1 MKNPFRKKTLTPR
14 EVFIRTFLDCIAPG
28 VVKFEVDH
36 YIFGNTYRC
45 VWALRE
51 YPASTESQAILRHL
65 GEKSGVT
72 LRIYCRQVSPGEEDR
87 IIDNANKKNK
97 LDGSDPNKLRQAVE
111 AESNLRDVAEL
122 VHKMHREHEP
132 LLHCAVYL
140 EMTADSM
147 EHLRQLQ
154 TDVLTEL
161 VRCKLNVDKLLL
173 RQKQGFYC
181 ASPVGYNALGREFE
195 RVLPAGSV
203 ANLYPF
209 NYSGKTDPNGFYIG
223 KDKYGSNIVVDFD
236 RRDSDKTSANILIL
250 GNSGQG
256 KSYLMK
262 LLICNLLEAGKSVVS
277 LDAEHELEELCDK
290 LGGCFIDLMAGE
302 KRINVLEVRCWNED
316 TEADESAPG
325 AFRKSTLLARHISFL
340 KDFFRAYKEFSDP
353 QLDTIEIM
361 LSKLYQKWGISE
373 ETDFRQLKP
382 EDYPIL
388 SDLYALIN
396 DELVN
401 YRKGSLYTRE
411 LLQEVLLGLHSL
423 CVGADAPFFNGHTNI
438 SDDRFLVF
446 GVGGV
451 LTAARSL
458 RNALLFNVLAYMS
471 DRLLTAGNTVAA
483 LDELYLW
490 LSNPVAIEYIRNCLK
505 RVRKRDS
512 ALMMASQNLEDFDQ
526 EGVREMTKPLFAIP
540 PHQFLFNPGSIDR
553 RFYMDMLQLDEA
565 EFELIRRAR
574 RGECLFKCGAER
586 YHLKVIAPDHI
597 PQDWFERV
605 QRLFKS
611 REKTVSVEKTPFHGR
626 IQCSCGAACRSK
638 RSTSARYWLCMRHDG
653 DEAACPITQIPET
666 QIQQAFLRLYYN
678 LKHQGSCILPDLI
691 ANLRSIRE
699 RKFLWSV
706 DVIELNRQIAEL
718 TSQNQL
724 LTTLRESGCVD
735 PDIFISKSNK
745 LTEQLRAVKQAK
757 SRILNQDGDDTIP
770 CTQELITILKRG
782 PETLHDFDGE
792 LFGQLIDKVIIESN
806 TSLRFRLKNGLELR
820 ESIERTVR

>member
-1 MKNPFRKKTLTPR
+1 M
-14 EVFIRTFLDCIAPG
+14 
-28 VVKFEVDH
+28 
-36 YIFGNTYRC
+36 
-45 VWALRE
+45 
-51 YPASTESQAILRHL
+51 
-65 GEKSGVT
+65 T

-97 LDGSDPNKLRQAVE
+97 LDGSDPNKLRQTVE

-147 EHLRQLQ
+147 EGLKRLQ

-173 RQKQGFYC
+173 RQKQGFC
-181 ASPVGYNALGREFE
+181 CVSPVGHNALGREFE

-209 NYSGKTDPNGFYIG
+209 NYSGKTDPKGIYIG

-236 RRDSDKTSANILIL
+236 RRESDKTSANILIL

-262 LLICNLLEAGKSVVS
+262 LLICNLLEAGKSVIS
-277 LDAEHELEELCDK
+277 LDAEHELEELCGN

-302 KRINVLEVRCWNED
+302 KRINVLEVRCWDEGD
-316 TEADESAPG
+316 TSETDESVPE

-361 LSKLYQKWGISE
+361 LSKLYQKWSITE
-373 ETDFRQLKP
+373 ETDFRQLAP

-388 SDLYALIN
+388 SDLYALMEE
-396 DELVN
+396 ELRH
-401 YRKGSLYTRE
+401 YQAGSLYTRE

-423 CVGADAPFFNGHTNI
+423 CMGADAPFFNGHTNI
-438 SDDRFLVF
+438 TGDRFLVF
-446 GVGGV
+446 GVGGM
-451 LTAARSL
+451 LTAAKSL

-512 ALMMASQNLEDFDQ
+512 ALLMASQNLEDFDQ

-540 PHQFLFNPGSIDR
+540 PHQFLFNPGSIGR

-565 EFELIRRAR
+565 EFELIRHAR

-586 YHLKVIAPDHI
+586 YLLEVKAPPH
-597 PQDWFERV
+597 
-605 QRLFKS
+605 K
-611 REKTVSVEKTPFHGR
+611 
-626 IQCSCGAACRSK
+626 AA
-638 RSTSARYWLCMRHDG
+638 
-653 DEAACPITQIPET
+653 
-666 QIQQAFLRLYYN
+666 
-678 LKHQGSCILPDLI
+678 
-691 ANLRSIRE
+691 
-699 RKFLWSV
+699 
-706 DVIELNRQIAEL
+706 
-718 TSQNQL
+718 
-724 LTTLRESGCVD
+724 
-735 PDIFISKSNK
+735 
-745 LTEQLRAVKQAK
+745 
-757 SRILNQDGDDTIP
+757 
-770 CTQELITILKRG
+770 
-782 PETLHDFDGE
+782 
-792 LFGQLIDKVIIESN
+792 LFG
-806 TSLRFRLKNGLELR
+806 TAGGR
-820 ESIERTVR
+820 

>member
-1 MKNPFRKKTLTPR
+1 MKNPFSKKAPSQQEAFL
-14 EVFIRTFLDCIAPG
+14 RTYLDRIAPG
-28 VVKFEVDH
+28 IVKFEVDH
-36 YIFGNTYRC
+36 YIFGSTYRC

-51 YPASTESQAILRHL
+51 YPASTEAQALLREL

-147 EHLRQLQ
+147 GHLRQLQ

-223 KDKYGSNIVVDFD
+223 KDKYGSNIAVDFD

-277 LDAEHELEELCDK
+277 LDAEHELEELCGK

-316 TEADESAPG
+316 TDMETDESAPG

-340 KDFFRAYKEFSDP
+340 KDFFRAYKDFSDP

-361 LSKLYQKWGISE
+361 LSKMYRKWGISE

-382 EDYPIL
+382 GDYPIL

-396 DELVN
+396 NELVN
-401 YRKGSLYTRE
+401 YRNGSLYTRE

-451 LTAARSL
+451 LTAAKSL

-471 DRLLTAGNTVAA
+471 DRLLTVGNTVAA

-490 LSNPVAIEYIRNCLK
+490 LSNPIAIEYIRNCLK

-540 PHQFLFNPGSIDR
+540 PHQFLFNPGSIGK

-565 EFELIRRAR
+565 EFELIRRTR

-586 YHLKVIAPDHI
+586 YHLKVIAPDH
-597 PQDWFERV
+597 
-605 QRLFKS
+605 K
-611 REKTVSVEKTPFHGR
+611 
-626 IQCSCGAACRSK
+626 
-638 RSTSARYWLCMRHDG
+638 
-653 DEAACPITQIPET
+653 
-666 QIQQAFLRLYYN
+666 
-678 LKHQGSCILPDLI
+678 
-691 ANLRSIRE
+691 
-699 RKFLWSV
+699 
-706 DVIELNRQIAEL
+706 
-718 TSQNQL
+718 
-724 LTTLRESGCVD
+724 
-735 PDIFISKSNK
+735 
-745 LTEQLRAVKQAK
+745 AV
-757 SRILNQDGDDTIP
+757 
-770 CTQELITILKRG
+770 
-782 PETLHDFDGE
+782 
-792 LFGQLIDKVIIESN
+792 LFGTAGGK
-806 TSLRFRLKNGLELR
+806 
-820 ESIERTVR
+820 

>member
-1 MKNPFRKKTLTPR
+1 MKNPFHKKEISPQ
-14 EVFIRTFLDCIAPG
+14 EAFIRSFLDCIAPG

-140 EMTADSM
+140 EMTADSA

-223 KDKYGSNIVVDFD
+223 KDKYGSNIVADFD

-277 LDAEHELEELCDK
+277 LDAEHELEELCGK

-302 KRINVLEVRCWNED
+302 KRINVLEVRYWNED
-316 TEADESAPG
+316 TETDEPAPE

-340 KDFFRAYKEFSDP
+340 KDFFRAYKDFSDP

-361 LSKLYQKWGISE
+361 LSALYKKWGISE
-373 ETDFRQLKP
+373 ETDFRRLMP

-396 DELVN
+396 NELVN
-401 YRKGSLYTRE
+401 YRNGSLYTRE

-451 LTAARSL
+451 LTAAKSL

-540 PHQFLFNPGSIDR
+540 PHQFLFNPGSIGR

-586 YHLKVIAPDHI
+586 YHLKVIAPDH
-597 PQDWFERV
+597 
-605 QRLFKS
+605 K
-611 REKTVSVEKTPFHGR
+611 
-626 IQCSCGAACRSK
+626 
-638 RSTSARYWLCMRHDG
+638 
-653 DEAACPITQIPET
+653 
-666 QIQQAFLRLYYN
+666 
-678 LKHQGSCILPDLI
+678 
-691 ANLRSIRE
+691 
-699 RKFLWSV
+699 
-706 DVIELNRQIAEL
+706 
-718 TSQNQL
+718 
-724 LTTLRESGCVD
+724 
-735 PDIFISKSNK
+735 
-745 LTEQLRAVKQAK
+745 AV
-757 SRILNQDGDDTIP
+757 
-770 CTQELITILKRG
+770 
-782 PETLHDFDGE
+782 
-792 LFGQLIDKVIIESN
+792 LFGTAGGK
-806 TSLRFRLKNGLELR
+806 
-820 ESIERTVR
+820 

>member
-1 MKNPFRKKTLTPR
+1 MKNLFRKRTPTPQ
-14 EVFIRTFLDCIAPG
+14 EVFIRTYLDSIAPG

-45 VWALRE
+45 AWALRE
-51 YPASTESQAILRHL
+51 YPASTEAQAILRHL

-72 LRIYCRQVSPGEEDR
+72 LRIYCRQVSPSEEDR

-140 EMTADSM
+140 EMAADSM

-209 NYSGKTDPNGFYIG
+209 NYSGKTDPNGIYIG

-277 LDAEHELEELCDK
+277 LDAEHELEELCSK

-302 KRINVLEVRCWNED
+302 KRINVLEVRYWNAD
-316 TEADESAPG
+316 TDMETDESAPG

-340 KDFFRAYKEFSDP
+340 KDFFRAYKDFSDP

-361 LSKLYQKWGISE
+361 LSKLYQKRGISE
-373 ETDFRQLKP
+373 ETDFRQLAP

-388 SDLYALIN
+388 SDLYALMEA
-396 DELVN
+396 ELRH
-401 YRKGSLYTRE
+401 YQEGSLYTRE

-451 LTAARSL
+451 LTAAKSL

-540 PHQFLFNPGSIDR
+540 PHQFLFNPGSIGR

-565 EFELIRRAR
+565 EFELIQHAR

-586 YHLKVIAPDHI
+586 YHLKVIAPDH
-597 PQDWFERV
+597 
-605 QRLFKS
+605 K
-611 REKTVSVEKTPFHGR
+611 
-626 IQCSCGAACRSK
+626 
-638 RSTSARYWLCMRHDG
+638 
-653 DEAACPITQIPET
+653 
-666 QIQQAFLRLYYN
+666 
-678 LKHQGSCILPDLI
+678 
-691 ANLRSIRE
+691 
-699 RKFLWSV
+699 
-706 DVIELNRQIAEL
+706 
-718 TSQNQL
+718 
-724 LTTLRESGCVD
+724 
-735 PDIFISKSNK
+735 
-745 LTEQLRAVKQAK
+745 AV
-757 SRILNQDGDDTIP
+757 
-770 CTQELITILKRG
+770 
-782 PETLHDFDGE
+782 
-792 LFGQLIDKVIIESN
+792 LFGTAGGK
-806 TSLRFRLKNGLELR
+806 
-820 ESIERTVR
+820 

>member
-1 MKNPFRKKTLTPR
+1 MKNPFRKKEPTPR
-14 EVFIRTFLDCIAPG
+14 EAFLRTYLDCIAPG

-97 LDGSDPNKLRQAVE
+97 LDGSDTNKLRQAVE

-132 LLHCAVYL
+132 LVHCAVYL

-147 EHLRQLQ
+147 EYLRQLQ

-262 LLICNLLEAGKSVVS
+262 LLICNLLEAGKSVIS
-277 LDAEHELEELCDK
+277 LDAEHELEELCGN
-290 LGGCFIDLMAGE
+290 LNGCFVDLMAGE
-302 KRINVLEVRCWNED
+302 RRINVLEVRCWNED
-316 TEADESAPG
+316 TEADESAPE

-340 KDFFRAYKEFSDP
+340 KDFFRAYKDFSDP

-361 LSKLYQKWGISE
+361 LSALYKKWGISE
-373 ETDFRQLKP
+373 ETDFRRLTP

-396 DELVN
+396 NELVN
-401 YRKGSLYTRE
+401 YRNGSLYTRE

-451 LTAARSL
+451 LTAAKSL

-490 LSNPVAIEYIRNCLK
+490 LSNPIAIEYIRNCLK

-512 ALMMASQNLEDFDQ
+512 ALIMASQNLEDFDQ

-540 PHQFLFNPGSIDR
+540 PHQFLFNPGSIGR

-565 EFELIRRAR
+565 EFELIQHAR

-586 YHLKVIAPDHI
+586 YHLKVIAPDH
-597 PQDWFERV
+597 
-605 QRLFKS
+605 K
-611 REKTVSVEKTPFHGR
+611 
-626 IQCSCGAACRSK
+626 
-638 RSTSARYWLCMRHDG
+638 
-653 DEAACPITQIPET
+653 
-666 QIQQAFLRLYYN
+666 
-678 LKHQGSCILPDLI
+678 
-691 ANLRSIRE
+691 
-699 RKFLWSV
+699 
-706 DVIELNRQIAEL
+706 
-718 TSQNQL
+718 
-724 LTTLRESGCVD
+724 
-735 PDIFISKSNK
+735 
-745 LTEQLRAVKQAK
+745 AV
-757 SRILNQDGDDTIP
+757 
-770 CTQELITILKRG
+770 
-782 PETLHDFDGE
+782 
-792 LFGQLIDKVIIESN
+792 LFGTAGGK
-806 TSLRFRLKNGLELR
+806 
-820 ESIERTVR
+820 

>member
-1 MKNPFRKKTLTPR
+1 MKNPFRKKHLTPR
-14 EVFIRTFLDCIAPG
+14 EVFIRTYLDSIAPG

-45 VWALRE
+45 IWALRE

-72 LRIYCRQVSPGEEDR
+72 LRLYCRQVSPGEEDR

-316 TEADESAPG
+316 TDMETDESAPE

-340 KDFFRAYKEFSDP
+340 KDFFRAYKDFSDP

-361 LSKLYQKWGISE
+361 LSALYKKWGISE
-373 ETDFRQLKP
+373 ETDFRRLTP

-396 DELVN
+396 NELVN
-401 YRKGSLYTRE
+401 YRNSSLYTRE

-451 LTAARSL
+451 LTAAKSL

-540 PHQFLFNPGSIDR
+540 PHQFLFNPGSIGK

-586 YHLKVIAPDHI
+586 YHLKVIAPDH
-597 PQDWFERV
+597 
-605 QRLFKS
+605 K
-611 REKTVSVEKTPFHGR
+611 
-626 IQCSCGAACRSK
+626 
-638 RSTSARYWLCMRHDG
+638 
-653 DEAACPITQIPET
+653 
-666 QIQQAFLRLYYN
+666 
-678 LKHQGSCILPDLI
+678 
-691 ANLRSIRE
+691 
-699 RKFLWSV
+699 
-706 DVIELNRQIAEL
+706 
-718 TSQNQL
+718 
-724 LTTLRESGCVD
+724 
-735 PDIFISKSNK
+735 
-745 LTEQLRAVKQAK
+745 AV
-757 SRILNQDGDDTIP
+757 
-770 CTQELITILKRG
+770 
-782 PETLHDFDGE
+782 
-792 LFGQLIDKVIIESN
+792 LFGTAGGK
-806 TSLRFRLKNGLELR
+806 
-820 ESIERTVR
+820 

>member
-65 GEKSGVT
+65 SEKSGVT

-140 EMTADSM
+140 EMTADSA

-277 LDAEHELEELCDK
+277 LDAEHELEELCGK

-302 KRINVLEVRCWNED
+302 KRINVLEVRCWTED

-325 AFRKSTLLARHISFL
+325 AFRKSTLLARHVSFL
-340 KDFFRAYKEFSDP
+340 KDFFRAYKDFSDP

-361 LSKLYQKWGISE
+361 LSALYKKWGISE
-373 ETDFRQLKP
+373 ETDFRRLMP
-382 EDYPIL
+382 GDYPVL

-396 DELVN
+396 NELVN
-401 YRKGSLYTRE
+401 YRNGSLYTRE

-451 LTAARSL
+451 LTAAKSL

-540 PHQFLFNPGSIDR
+540 PHQFLFNPGSIGK

-565 EFELIRRAR
+565 EFELIQHAR
-574 RGECLFKCGAER
+574 RGECLFKCGMER
-586 YHLKVIAPDHI
+586 YHLEVKAP
-597 PQDWFERV
+597 PY
-605 QRLFKS
+605 K
-611 REKTVSVEKTPFHGR
+611 
-626 IQCSCGAACRSK
+626 AA
-638 RSTSARYWLCMRHDG
+638 
-653 DEAACPITQIPET
+653 
-666 QIQQAFLRLYYN
+666 
-678 LKHQGSCILPDLI
+678 
-691 ANLRSIRE
+691 
-699 RKFLWSV
+699 
-706 DVIELNRQIAEL
+706 
-718 TSQNQL
+718 
-724 LTTLRESGCVD
+724 
-735 PDIFISKSNK
+735 
-745 LTEQLRAVKQAK
+745 
-757 SRILNQDGDDTIP
+757 
-770 CTQELITILKRG
+770 
-782 PETLHDFDGE
+782 
-792 LFGQLIDKVIIESN
+792 LFGTKGG
-806 TSLRFRLKNGLELR
+806 K
-820 ESIERTVR
+820 

>member
-1 MKNPFRKKTLTPR
+1 MKNPFRKKEPTPR
-14 EVFIRTFLDCIAPG
+14 EAFLRTYLDCIAPC

-36 YIFGNTYRC
+36 YIFGSTYRC

-51 YPASTESQAILRHL
+51 YPASTEAQAILRHL

-97 LDGSDPNKLRQAVE
+97 LDGSDPNKLRQTVE

-147 EHLRQLQ
+147 ERLKRLQ

-173 RQKQGFYC
+173 RQKQGFC
-181 ASPVGYNALGREFE
+181 CVSTVGHNALGREFE

-209 NYSGKTDPNGFYIG
+209 NYSGKTDPKGIYIG
-223 KDKYGSNIVVDFD
+223 NDKYGSNIVVDFD
-236 RRDSDKTSANILIL
+236 RRESDKTSANILIL

-262 LLICNLLEAGKSVVS
+262 LLICNLLEAGKSVIS
-277 LDAEHELEELCDK
+277 LDAEHELEELCGN

-302 KRINVLEVRCWNED
+302 KRINVLEVRCWDEGD
-316 TEADESAPG
+316 TSETDESVPE

-361 LSKLYQKWGISE
+361 LSKLYQKWGITE
-373 ETDFRQLKP
+373 ETDFRQLAP

-388 SDLYALIN
+388 SDLYALMEE
-396 DELVN
+396 ELRH
-401 YRKGSLYTRE
+401 YQAGSLYTRE

-423 CVGADAPFFNGHTNI
+423 CMGADAPFFNGHTNI
-438 SDDRFLVF
+438 TGDRFLVF
-446 GVGGV
+446 GVGGM
-451 LTAARSL
+451 LTAAKSL

-512 ALMMASQNLEDFDQ
+512 ALLMASQNLEDFDQ

-540 PHQFLFNPGSIDR
+540 PHQFLFNPGSIGR

-565 EFELIRRAR
+565 EFELIRHAR

-586 YHLKVIAPDHI
+586 YLLEVKAPPH
-597 PQDWFERV
+597 
-605 QRLFKS
+605 K
-611 REKTVSVEKTPFHGR
+611 
-626 IQCSCGAACRSK
+626 AA
-638 RSTSARYWLCMRHDG
+638 
-653 DEAACPITQIPET
+653 
-666 QIQQAFLRLYYN
+666 
-678 LKHQGSCILPDLI
+678 
-691 ANLRSIRE
+691 
-699 RKFLWSV
+699 
-706 DVIELNRQIAEL
+706 
-718 TSQNQL
+718 
-724 LTTLRESGCVD
+724 
-735 PDIFISKSNK
+735 
-745 LTEQLRAVKQAK
+745 
-757 SRILNQDGDDTIP
+757 
-770 CTQELITILKRG
+770 
-782 PETLHDFDGE
+782 
-792 LFGQLIDKVIIESN
+792 LFG
-806 TSLRFRLKNGLELR
+806 TAGGR
-820 ESIERTVR
+820 

>member
-1 MKNPFRKKTLTPR
+1 MKNLFRKRTPTPQ
-14 EVFIRTFLDCIAPG
+14 EVFIRTYLDSIAPG

-36 YIFGNTYRC
+36 YIFGNTYRS

-72 LRIYCRQVSPGEEDR
+72 LRLYCRQVSPGEEDR

-97 LDGSDPNKLRQAVE
+97 LDGADPNKLRQAVE

-147 EHLRQLQ
+147 ERLRQLQ

-277 LDAEHELEELCDK
+277 LDAEHELEELCSK

-316 TEADESAPG
+316 TEADESAPE

-340 KDFFRAYKEFSDP
+340 KDFFRAYKDFSDP

-361 LSKLYQKWGISE
+361 LSALYKKWGISE

-382 EDYPIL
+382 EDYPVL

-396 DELVN
+396 NELVN
-401 YRKGSLYTRE
+401 YRNGSLYTRE

-451 LTAARSL
+451 LTAAKSL

-540 PHQFLFNPGSIDR
+540 PHQFLFNPGSIGR

-565 EFELIRRAR
+565 EFELIQHAR
-574 RGECLFKCGAER
+574 RGECLFKCGMER
-586 YHLKVIAPDHI
+586 YHLEVKAP
-597 PQDWFERV
+597 PY
-605 QRLFKS
+605 K
-611 REKTVSVEKTPFHGR
+611 
-626 IQCSCGAACRSK
+626 AA
-638 RSTSARYWLCMRHDG
+638 
-653 DEAACPITQIPET
+653 
-666 QIQQAFLRLYYN
+666 
-678 LKHQGSCILPDLI
+678 
-691 ANLRSIRE
+691 
-699 RKFLWSV
+699 
-706 DVIELNRQIAEL
+706 
-718 TSQNQL
+718 
-724 LTTLRESGCVD
+724 
-735 PDIFISKSNK
+735 
-745 LTEQLRAVKQAK
+745 
-757 SRILNQDGDDTIP
+757 
-770 CTQELITILKRG
+770 
-782 PETLHDFDGE
+782 
-792 LFGQLIDKVIIESN
+792 LFGTKGG
-806 TSLRFRLKNGLELR
+806 K
-820 ESIERTVR
+820 

>member
-1 MKNPFRKKTLTPR
+1 MKNPFHKKEISPQ
-14 EVFIRTFLDCIAPG
+14 EVFIRSFLDSIAPG

-140 EMTADSM
+140 EMTADSA

-262 LLICNLLEAGKSVVS
+262 LLICNLLEAGKSVIS
-277 LDAEHELEELCDK
+277 LDAEHELEDLCGK

-316 TEADESAPG
+316 TEADESAPE

-340 KDFFRAYKEFSDP
+340 KDFFRAYKDFSDP

-361 LSKLYQKWGISE
+361 LSALYKKWGISE
-373 ETDFRQLKP
+373 ETDFRRLMP

-396 DELVN
+396 NELVN
-401 YRKGSLYTRE
+401 YRNGSLYTRE

-451 LTAARSL
+451 LTAAKSL

-540 PHQFLFNPGSIDR
+540 PHQFLFNPGSIGR

-586 YHLKVIAPDHI
+586 YHLKVIAPDH
-597 PQDWFERV
+597 
-605 QRLFKS
+605 K
-611 REKTVSVEKTPFHGR
+611 
-626 IQCSCGAACRSK
+626 
-638 RSTSARYWLCMRHDG
+638 
-653 DEAACPITQIPET
+653 
-666 QIQQAFLRLYYN
+666 
-678 LKHQGSCILPDLI
+678 
-691 ANLRSIRE
+691 
-699 RKFLWSV
+699 
-706 DVIELNRQIAEL
+706 
-718 TSQNQL
+718 
-724 LTTLRESGCVD
+724 
-735 PDIFISKSNK
+735 
-745 LTEQLRAVKQAK
+745 AV
-757 SRILNQDGDDTIP
+757 
-770 CTQELITILKRG
+770 
-782 PETLHDFDGE
+782 
-792 LFGQLIDKVIIESN
+792 LFGTAGGK
-806 TSLRFRLKNGLELR
+806 
-820 ESIERTVR
+820 

>member
-1 MKNPFRKKTLTPR
+1 MKNPFHKKEISPQET
-14 EVFIRTFLDCIAPG
+14 FIRSFLDCIAPG

-132 LLHCAVYL
+132 LFHCAVYL

-147 EHLRQLQ
+147 EYLRQLQ

-223 KDKYGSNIVVDFD
+223 KDKYGSNIAVDFD

-262 LLICNLLEAGKSVVS
+262 LLICNLLEAGKSVIS
-277 LDAEHELEELCDK
+277 LDAEHELEELCGN
-290 LGGCFIDLMAGE
+290 LNGCFVDLMAGE
-302 KRINVLEVRCWNED
+302 KRINVLEVRYWNED
-316 TEADESAPG
+316 TEADESAPE

-340 KDFFRAYKEFSDP
+340 KDFFRAYKDFSDP

-361 LSKLYQKWGISE
+361 LSKLYRKWGISE

-451 LTAARSL
+451 LTAAKSL
-458 RNALLFNVLAYMS
+458 RNALLFNVLAYMA

-540 PHQFLFNPGSIDR
+540 PHQFLFNPGSIGR

-574 RGECLFKCGAER
+574 RGECLYKCGAER
-586 YHLKVIAPDHI
+586 YHLKVIAPDY
-597 PQDWFERV
+597 
-605 QRLFKS
+605 K
-611 REKTVSVEKTPFHGR
+611 
-626 IQCSCGAACRSK
+626 
-638 RSTSARYWLCMRHDG
+638 
-653 DEAACPITQIPET
+653 
-666 QIQQAFLRLYYN
+666 
-678 LKHQGSCILPDLI
+678 
-691 ANLRSIRE
+691 
-699 RKFLWSV
+699 
-706 DVIELNRQIAEL
+706 
-718 TSQNQL
+718 
-724 LTTLRESGCVD
+724 
-735 PDIFISKSNK
+735 
-745 LTEQLRAVKQAK
+745 AV
-757 SRILNQDGDDTIP
+757 
-770 CTQELITILKRG
+770 
-782 PETLHDFDGE
+782 
-792 LFGQLIDKVIIESN
+792 LFGTAGGK
-806 TSLRFRLKNGLELR
+806 
-820 ESIERTVR
+820 

>member
-1 MKNPFRKKTLTPR
+1 MKNPFHKKEISPQ
-14 EVFIRTFLDCIAPG
+14 EAFIRSFLDCIAPG

-140 EMTADSM
+140 EMTADSA

-181 ASPVGYNALGREFE
+181 ASPVGYNALGRGFE

-277 LDAEHELEELCDK
+277 LDAEHELEELCGK

-302 KRINVLEVRCWNED
+302 KRINVLEVRYWNED
-316 TEADESAPG
+316 TEADESAPE

-340 KDFFRAYKEFSDP
+340 KDFFRAYKDFSDP

-361 LSKLYQKWGISE
+361 LSALYKKWDISE

-396 DELVN
+396 NELVN
-401 YRKGSLYTRE
+401 YRNGSLYTRE

-451 LTAARSL
+451 LTAAKSL

-540 PHQFLFNPGSIDR
+540 PHQFLFNPGSIGR

-574 RGECLFKCGAER
+574 RGECLYKCGAER
-586 YHLKVIAPDHI
+586 YHLKVIAPDY
-597 PQDWFERV
+597 
-605 QRLFKS
+605 K
-611 REKTVSVEKTPFHGR
+611 
-626 IQCSCGAACRSK
+626 
-638 RSTSARYWLCMRHDG
+638 
-653 DEAACPITQIPET
+653 
-666 QIQQAFLRLYYN
+666 
-678 LKHQGSCILPDLI
+678 
-691 ANLRSIRE
+691 
-699 RKFLWSV
+699 
-706 DVIELNRQIAEL
+706 
-718 TSQNQL
+718 
-724 LTTLRESGCVD
+724 
-735 PDIFISKSNK
+735 
-745 LTEQLRAVKQAK
+745 AV
-757 SRILNQDGDDTIP
+757 
-770 CTQELITILKRG
+770 
-782 PETLHDFDGE
+782 
-792 LFGQLIDKVIIESN
+792 LFGTAGGK
-806 TSLRFRLKNGLELR
+806 
-820 ESIERTVR
+820 

>member
-1 MKNPFRKKTLTPR
+1 MKNPFRKKEPTPR
-14 EVFIRTFLDCIAPG
+14 EAFLRTYLDCIAPG

-36 YIFGNTYRC
+36 YIFGSTYRC

-51 YPASTESQAILRHL
+51 YPASTEAQAILRHL

-97 LDGSDPNKLRQAVE
+97 LDGSDPNKLRQTVE

-147 EHLRQLQ
+147 EGLKRLQ

-173 RQKQGFYC
+173 RQKQGFC
-181 ASPVGYNALGREFE
+181 CVSPVGHNALGREFE

-209 NYSGKTDPNGFYIG
+209 NYSGKTDPKGIYIG

-236 RRDSDKTSANILIL
+236 RRESDKTSANILIL

-262 LLICNLLEAGKSVVS
+262 LLICNLLEAGKSVIS
-277 LDAEHELEELCDK
+277 LDAEHELEELCRN

-302 KRINVLEVRCWNED
+302 KRINVLEVRCWDEGD
-316 TEADESAPG
+316 TSETDESVPE

-361 LSKLYQKWGISE
+361 LSKLYQKWGITE
-373 ETDFRQLKP
+373 ETDFRQLAP

-388 SDLYALIN
+388 SDLYALMEE
-396 DELVN
+396 ELRH
-401 YRKGSLYTRE
+401 YQAGSLYTRE

-423 CVGADAPFFNGHTNI
+423 CMGADAPFFNGHTNI
-438 SDDRFLVF
+438 TGDRFLVF
-446 GVGGV
+446 GVGGM
-451 LTAARSL
+451 LTAAKSL

-512 ALMMASQNLEDFDQ
+512 ALLMASQNLEDFDQ

-540 PHQFLFNPGSIDR
+540 PHQFLFNPGSIGR

-565 EFELIRRAR
+565 EFELIRHAR

-586 YHLKVIAPDHI
+586 YLLEVKAPPH
-597 PQDWFERV
+597 
-605 QRLFKS
+605 K
-611 REKTVSVEKTPFHGR
+611 
-626 IQCSCGAACRSK
+626 AA
-638 RSTSARYWLCMRHDG
+638 
-653 DEAACPITQIPET
+653 
-666 QIQQAFLRLYYN
+666 
-678 LKHQGSCILPDLI
+678 
-691 ANLRSIRE
+691 
-699 RKFLWSV
+699 
-706 DVIELNRQIAEL
+706 
-718 TSQNQL
+718 
-724 LTTLRESGCVD
+724 
-735 PDIFISKSNK
+735 
-745 LTEQLRAVKQAK
+745 
-757 SRILNQDGDDTIP
+757 
-770 CTQELITILKRG
+770 
-782 PETLHDFDGE
+782 
-792 LFGQLIDKVIIESN
+792 LFG
-806 TSLRFRLKNGLELR
+806 TAGGR
-820 ESIERTVR
+820 

>member
-1 MKNPFRKKTLTPR
+1 MRNPFRKKTPSPQ
-14 EVFIRTFLDCIAPG
+14 EVFIRTYLDSIAPG

-140 EMTADSM
+140 EMTADSA

-173 RQKQGFYC
+173 RQKQGFCC

-316 TEADESAPG
+316 TDMETDESAPE

-340 KDFFRAYKEFSDP
+340 KDFFRAYKDFSDP

-361 LSKLYQKWGISE
+361 LSALYKKWGISE
-373 ETDFRQLKP
+373 ETDFRRLTP

-396 DELVN
+396 NELVN
-401 YRKGSLYTRE
+401 YRNSSLYTRE

-451 LTAARSL
+451 LTVAKSL

-540 PHQFLFNPGSIDR
+540 PHQFLFNPGSIGK

-586 YHLKVIAPDHI
+586 YHLKVIAPDH
-597 PQDWFERV
+597 
-605 QRLFKS
+605 K
-611 REKTVSVEKTPFHGR
+611 
-626 IQCSCGAACRSK
+626 
-638 RSTSARYWLCMRHDG
+638 
-653 DEAACPITQIPET
+653 
-666 QIQQAFLRLYYN
+666 
-678 LKHQGSCILPDLI
+678 
-691 ANLRSIRE
+691 
-699 RKFLWSV
+699 
-706 DVIELNRQIAEL
+706 
-718 TSQNQL
+718 
-724 LTTLRESGCVD
+724 
-735 PDIFISKSNK
+735 
-745 LTEQLRAVKQAK
+745 AV
-757 SRILNQDGDDTIP
+757 
-770 CTQELITILKRG
+770 
-782 PETLHDFDGE
+782 
-792 LFGQLIDKVIIESN
+792 LFGTAGGK
-806 TSLRFRLKNGLELR
+806 
-820 ESIERTVR
+820 

>member
-1 MKNPFRKKTLTPR
+1 MKNPFHKKEISPQET
-14 EVFIRTFLDCIAPG
+14 FIRSFLDCIAPG

-65 GEKSGVT
+65 GEKSSVT
-72 LRIYCRQVSPGEEDR
+72 LRIYCRQVSPGEEER
-87 IIDNANKKNK
+87 IIDNANKKNT

-140 EMTADSM
+140 EMTADSA

-223 KDKYGSNIVVDFD
+223 KDKYGSNIAVDFD

-277 LDAEHELEELCDK
+277 LDAEHELEELCGK

-302 KRINVLEVRCWNED
+302 KRINVLEVRYWDED
-316 TEADESAPG
+316 TAADESAPE

-340 KDFFRAYKEFSDP
+340 KDFFRAYKDFSDP

-361 LSKLYQKWGISE
+361 LSKMYRKWGISE

-382 EDYPIL
+382 GDYPVL

-396 DELVN
+396 NELVN
-401 YRKGSLYTRE
+401 YRNGSLYTRE

-451 LTAARSL
+451 LTAAKSL

-471 DRLLTAGNTVAA
+471 DRLLKAGNTVAA

-540 PHQFLFNPGSIDR
+540 PHQFLFNPGSIGR

-586 YHLKVIAPDHI
+586 YHLKVIAPDH
-597 PQDWFERV
+597 
-605 QRLFKS
+605 K
-611 REKTVSVEKTPFHGR
+611 
-626 IQCSCGAACRSK
+626 
-638 RSTSARYWLCMRHDG
+638 
-653 DEAACPITQIPET
+653 
-666 QIQQAFLRLYYN
+666 
-678 LKHQGSCILPDLI
+678 
-691 ANLRSIRE
+691 
-699 RKFLWSV
+699 
-706 DVIELNRQIAEL
+706 
-718 TSQNQL
+718 
-724 LTTLRESGCVD
+724 
-735 PDIFISKSNK
+735 
-745 LTEQLRAVKQAK
+745 AV
-757 SRILNQDGDDTIP
+757 
-770 CTQELITILKRG
+770 
-782 PETLHDFDGE
+782 
-792 LFGQLIDKVIIESN
+792 LFGTAGGK
-806 TSLRFRLKNGLELR
+806 
-820 ESIERTVR
+820 

>member
-1 MKNPFRKKTLTPR
+1 MKNPFHKKEISPQET
-14 EVFIRTFLDCIAPG
+14 FIRSFLDCIAPG

-140 EMTADSM
+140 EMTADSA
-147 EHLRQLQ
+147 EQLRQLQ
-154 TDVLTEL
+154 ADVLTEL

-277 LDAEHELEELCDK
+277 LDAEHELEELCSK

-316 TEADESAPG
+316 TDMETDESAPE

-340 KDFFRAYKEFSDP
+340 KDFFRAYKDFSDP

-361 LSKLYQKWGISE
+361 LSELYRKWGISE

-396 DELVN
+396 NELVN
-401 YRKGSLYTRE
+401 YRNGSLYTRE

-451 LTAARSL
+451 LTAAKSL

-512 ALMMASQNLEDFDQ
+512 ALLMASQNLEDFDQ

-540 PHQFLFNPGSIDR
+540 PHQFLFNPGSIGR

-586 YHLKVIAPDHI
+586 YHLKVIAPDH
-597 PQDWFERV
+597 
-605 QRLFKS
+605 K
-611 REKTVSVEKTPFHGR
+611 
-626 IQCSCGAACRSK
+626 
-638 RSTSARYWLCMRHDG
+638 
-653 DEAACPITQIPET
+653 
-666 QIQQAFLRLYYN
+666 
-678 LKHQGSCILPDLI
+678 
-691 ANLRSIRE
+691 
-699 RKFLWSV
+699 
-706 DVIELNRQIAEL
+706 
-718 TSQNQL
+718 
-724 LTTLRESGCVD
+724 
-735 PDIFISKSNK
+735 
-745 LTEQLRAVKQAK
+745 AV
-757 SRILNQDGDDTIP
+757 
-770 CTQELITILKRG
+770 
-782 PETLHDFDGE
+782 
-792 LFGQLIDKVIIESN
+792 LFGTAGGK
-806 TSLRFRLKNGLELR
+806 
-820 ESIERTVR
+820 

>member
-1 MKNPFRKKTLTPR
+1 MKDLFRKKPLTPR
-14 EVFIRTFLDCIAPG
+14 EVFIRTYLDSIAPG

-277 LDAEHELEELCDK
+277 LDAEHELEDLCGK

-316 TEADESAPG
+316 TDMETDESAPE

-340 KDFFRAYKEFSDP
+340 KDFFRAYKDFSDP

-361 LSKLYQKWGISE
+361 LSALYKKWGISE
-373 ETDFRQLKP
+373 ETDFRRLTP

-396 DELVN
+396 NELVN
-401 YRKGSLYTRE
+401 YRNGSLYTRE

-423 CVGADAPFFNGHTNI
+423 CMGADAPFFNGHTNI

-451 LTAARSL
+451 LTAAKSL

-490 LSNPVAIEYIRNCLK
+490 LSNPIAIEYIRNCLK

-540 PHQFLFNPGSIDR
+540 PHQFLFNPGSIGK

-586 YHLKVIAPDHI
+586 YHLKVIAPDH
-597 PQDWFERV
+597 
-605 QRLFKS
+605 K
-611 REKTVSVEKTPFHGR
+611 
-626 IQCSCGAACRSK
+626 
-638 RSTSARYWLCMRHDG
+638 
-653 DEAACPITQIPET
+653 
-666 QIQQAFLRLYYN
+666 
-678 LKHQGSCILPDLI
+678 
-691 ANLRSIRE
+691 
-699 RKFLWSV
+699 
-706 DVIELNRQIAEL
+706 
-718 TSQNQL
+718 
-724 LTTLRESGCVD
+724 
-735 PDIFISKSNK
+735 
-745 LTEQLRAVKQAK
+745 AV
-757 SRILNQDGDDTIP
+757 
-770 CTQELITILKRG
+770 
-782 PETLHDFDGE
+782 
-792 LFGQLIDKVIIESN
+792 LFGTAGGK
-806 TSLRFRLKNGLELR
+806 
-820 ESIERTVR
+820 

>member
-14 EVFIRTFLDCIAPG
+14 EAFIRTYLDCIAPG

-87 IIDNANKKNK
+87 IIDNANKKNR

-147 EHLRQLQ
+147 EYLRQLQ

-181 ASPVGYNALGREFE
+181 ASPVGHNALGREFE

-262 LLICNLLEAGKSVVS
+262 LLICNLLEAGKSVIS
-277 LDAEHELEELCDK
+277 LDAEHELEELSGN
-290 LGGCFIDLMAGE
+290 LNGCFVDLMAGE
-302 KRINVLEVRCWNED
+302 RRINVLEVRCWNED
-316 TEADESAPG
+316 TEADESAPE

-340 KDFFRAYKEFSDP
+340 KDFFRAYKDFSDP

-361 LSKLYQKWGISE
+361 LSALYKKWGISE
-373 ETDFRQLKP
+373 ETDFRRLTP

-396 DELVN
+396 NELVN
-401 YRKGSLYTRE
+401 YRNGSLYTRE

-451 LTAARSL
+451 LTAAKSL

-490 LSNPVAIEYIRNCLK
+490 LSNPIAIEYIRNCLK

-512 ALMMASQNLEDFDQ
+512 ALIMASQNLEDFDQ

-540 PHQFLFNPGSIDR
+540 PHQFLFNPGSIGR

-565 EFELIRRAR
+565 EFELIQHAR

-586 YHLKVIAPDHI
+586 YHLKVIAPDH
-597 PQDWFERV
+597 
-605 QRLFKS
+605 K
-611 REKTVSVEKTPFHGR
+611 
-626 IQCSCGAACRSK
+626 
-638 RSTSARYWLCMRHDG
+638 
-653 DEAACPITQIPET
+653 
-666 QIQQAFLRLYYN
+666 
-678 LKHQGSCILPDLI
+678 
-691 ANLRSIRE
+691 
-699 RKFLWSV
+699 
-706 DVIELNRQIAEL
+706 
-718 TSQNQL
+718 
-724 LTTLRESGCVD
+724 
-735 PDIFISKSNK
+735 
-745 LTEQLRAVKQAK
+745 AV
-757 SRILNQDGDDTIP
+757 
-770 CTQELITILKRG
+770 
-782 PETLHDFDGE
+782 
-792 LFGQLIDKVIIESN
+792 LFGTAGGK
-806 TSLRFRLKNGLELR
+806 
-820 ESIERTVR
+820 

>member
-1 MKNPFRKKTLTPR
+1 MKNLFRKKPLTPR
-14 EVFIRTFLDCIAPG
+14 EVFIRTYLDSIAPG

-147 EHLRQLQ
+147 EYLRQLQ

-277 LDAEHELEELCDK
+277 LDAEHELEELCGK

-316 TEADESAPG
+316 TEADESAPE

-340 KDFFRAYKEFSDP
+340 KDFFRAYKDFSDP

-361 LSKLYQKWGISE
+361 LSALYEKWGISE

-382 EDYPIL
+382 GDYPIL

-396 DELVN
+396 NELVN
-401 YRKGSLYTRE
+401 YR
-411 LLQEVLLGLHSL
+411 
-423 CVGADAPFFNGHTNI
+423 NG
-438 SDDRFLVF
+438 
-446 GVGGV
+446 
-451 LTAARSL
+451 SL

-512 ALMMASQNLEDFDQ
+512 ALMMASQNLEDFDR
-526 EGVREMTKPLFAIP
+526 EGVREMTRPLFAIP
-540 PHQFLFNPGSIDR
+540 PHQFLFNPGSIGK

-565 EFELIRRAR
+565 EFELIRHAR
-574 RGECLFKCGAER
+574 RGECLLKCGMER
-586 YHLKVIAPDHI
+586 YHLEVKAPPH
-597 PQDWFERV
+597 
-605 QRLFKS
+605 K
-611 REKTVSVEKTPFHGR
+611 
-626 IQCSCGAACRSK
+626 AA
-638 RSTSARYWLCMRHDG
+638 
-653 DEAACPITQIPET
+653 
-666 QIQQAFLRLYYN
+666 
-678 LKHQGSCILPDLI
+678 
-691 ANLRSIRE
+691 
-699 RKFLWSV
+699 
-706 DVIELNRQIAEL
+706 
-718 TSQNQL
+718 
-724 LTTLRESGCVD
+724 
-735 PDIFISKSNK
+735 
-745 LTEQLRAVKQAK
+745 
-757 SRILNQDGDDTIP
+757 
-770 CTQELITILKRG
+770 
-782 PETLHDFDGE
+782 
-792 LFGQLIDKVIIESN
+792 LFGTKGG
-806 TSLRFRLKNGLELR
+806 K
-820 ESIERTVR
+820 

>member
-1 MKNPFRKKTLTPR
+1 MRKKKSTQQLVGIESVTDSSVLTAGGELTFYLVQPTNLNVLPESGVRTRVTALLNVLKTSAEVELLALDSKESFQDNRLFYRQRMEQEENSAIRALLAQDRRHLDDVQTMMASSRQFCFVLRRRKTDSAINFTTVEQQLRDSGFTVQRAEGQVLLELLAIYFEQDATHEGIRPCGRSAVADRRNGGMPMKNPFRKKALAPR
-14 EVFIRTFLDCIAPG
+14 EVFIRTYLDSIAPG

-147 EHLRQLQ
+147 GYLRQLQ
-154 TDVLTEL
+154 TDVLSEL

-223 KDKYGSNIVVDFD
+223 KDKYGSNIAVDFD

-277 LDAEHELEELCDK
+277 LDAEHELEELCGK
-290 LGGCFIDLMAGE
+290 LGGCFVDLMAGE

-316 TEADESAPG
+316 TDMETDESAPE
-325 AFRKSTLLARHISFL
+325 AFHKSTLLARHISFL
-340 KDFFRAYKEFSDP
+340 KDFFRAYKDFSDP

-361 LSKLYQKWGISE
+361 LSALYKKWGISE

-382 EDYPIL
+382 GDYPVL

-396 DELVN
+396 NELVN
-401 YRKGSLYTRE
+401 YRNSSLYTRE

-451 LTAARSL
+451 LTAAKSL

-540 PHQFLFNPGSIDR
+540 PHQFLFNPGSIGK

-565 EFELIRRAR
+565 EFELIQHAR

-586 YHLKVIAPDHI
+586 YHLKVKAPPH
-597 PQDWFERV
+597 
-605 QRLFKS
+605 K
-611 REKTVSVEKTPFHGR
+611 
-626 IQCSCGAACRSK
+626 AA
-638 RSTSARYWLCMRHDG
+638 
-653 DEAACPITQIPET
+653 
-666 QIQQAFLRLYYN
+666 
-678 LKHQGSCILPDLI
+678 
-691 ANLRSIRE
+691 
-699 RKFLWSV
+699 
-706 DVIELNRQIAEL
+706 
-718 TSQNQL
+718 
-724 LTTLRESGCVD
+724 
-735 PDIFISKSNK
+735 
-745 LTEQLRAVKQAK
+745 
-757 SRILNQDGDDTIP
+757 
-770 CTQELITILKRG
+770 
-782 PETLHDFDGE
+782 
-792 LFGQLIDKVIIESN
+792 LFGTKGG
-806 TSLRFRLKNGLELR
+806 K
-820 ESIERTVR
+820 

>member
-1 MKNPFRKKTLTPR
+1 MKNPFHKKEISPQ
-14 EVFIRTFLDCIAPG
+14 EAFIRSFLDCIAPG

-45 VWALRE
+45 VWVLRE

-72 LRIYCRQVSPGEEDR
+72 LRIYCRQVSPSEEDR

-122 VHKMHREHEP
+122 VHKMHREHET

-140 EMTADSM
+140 EMTADSA

-223 KDKYGSNIVVDFD
+223 KDKYGSNIAVDFD

-302 KRINVLEVRCWNED
+302 KRINVLEVRYWNED
-316 TEADESAPG
+316 TDMEADESAPG

-340 KDFFRAYKEFSDP
+340 KDFFRAYKDFSDP

-361 LSKLYQKWGISE
+361 LSALYQKWGISE
-373 ETDFRQLKP
+373 KTDFRRLKP
-382 EDYPIL
+382 GDYPVL

-396 DELVN
+396 GELVN

-451 LTAARSL
+451 LTAAKSL

-512 ALMMASQNLEDFDQ
+512 ALIMASQNLEDFDQ

-540 PHQFLFNPGSIDR
+540 PHQFLFNPGSIGR

-586 YHLKVIAPDHI
+586 YHLEVKAPPH
-597 PQDWFERV
+597 
-605 QRLFKS
+605 K
-611 REKTVSVEKTPFHGR
+611 
-626 IQCSCGAACRSK
+626 AA
-638 RSTSARYWLCMRHDG
+638 
-653 DEAACPITQIPET
+653 
-666 QIQQAFLRLYYN
+666 
-678 LKHQGSCILPDLI
+678 
-691 ANLRSIRE
+691 
-699 RKFLWSV
+699 
-706 DVIELNRQIAEL
+706 
-718 TSQNQL
+718 
-724 LTTLRESGCVD
+724 
-735 PDIFISKSNK
+735 
-745 LTEQLRAVKQAK
+745 
-757 SRILNQDGDDTIP
+757 
-770 CTQELITILKRG
+770 
-782 PETLHDFDGE
+782 
-792 LFGQLIDKVIIESN
+792 LFGTKGG
-806 TSLRFRLKNGLELR
+806 K
-820 ESIERTVR
+820 

>member
-1 MKNPFRKKTLTPR
+1 MKNPFRKKEPTPR
-14 EVFIRTFLDCIAPG
+14 EAFLRTYLDCIAPG

-36 YIFGNTYRC
+36 YIFGSTYRC
-45 VWALRE
+45 VWVLRE
-51 YPASTESQAILRHL
+51 YPASTEAQAILRHL

-97 LDGSDPNKLRQAVE
+97 LDGSDPNKLRQTVE

-147 EHLRQLQ
+147 EGLKRLQ

-262 LLICNLLEAGKSVVS
+262 LLICNLLETGKSVVS
-277 LDAEHELEELCDK
+277 LDAEHELEELCGR

-302 KRINVLEVRCWNED
+302 KRINVLEVRYWNED
-316 TEADESAPG
+316 MEADESAPE
-325 AFRKSTLLARHISFL
+325 AFCKSTLLARHISFL
-340 KDFFRAYKEFSDP
+340 KDFFRAYKDFSDP

-361 LSKLYQKWGISE
+361 LSALYKKWGISE

-382 EDYPIL
+382 GDYPVL

-396 DELVN
+396 DELMN
-401 YRKGSLYTRE
+401 YRNGSLYTRE

-451 LTAARSL
+451 LTAAKSL
-458 RNALLFNVLAYMS
+458 RNALLFNALAYMS

-512 ALMMASQNLEDFDQ
+512 TLIMASQNLEDFDQ

-540 PHQFLFNPGSIDR
+540 PHQFLFNPGSIGK

-565 EFELIRRAR
+565 EFELIQHAR

-586 YHLKVIAPDHI
+586 YHLKVIAPDH
-597 PQDWFERV
+597 
-605 QRLFKS
+605 K
-611 REKTVSVEKTPFHGR
+611 
-626 IQCSCGAACRSK
+626 
-638 RSTSARYWLCMRHDG
+638 
-653 DEAACPITQIPET
+653 
-666 QIQQAFLRLYYN
+666 
-678 LKHQGSCILPDLI
+678 
-691 ANLRSIRE
+691 
-699 RKFLWSV
+699 
-706 DVIELNRQIAEL
+706 
-718 TSQNQL
+718 
-724 LTTLRESGCVD
+724 
-735 PDIFISKSNK
+735 
-745 LTEQLRAVKQAK
+745 AV
-757 SRILNQDGDDTIP
+757 
-770 CTQELITILKRG
+770 
-782 PETLHDFDGE
+782 
-792 LFGQLIDKVIIESN
+792 LFGTAGGK
-806 TSLRFRLKNGLELR
+806 
-820 ESIERTVR
+820 

>member
-1 MKNPFRKKTLTPR
+1 MKKPFRKKEPTPR
-14 EVFIRTFLDCIAPG
+14 EAFLRTYLDCIAPG

-36 YIFGNTYRC
+36 YIFGSTYCC

-51 YPASTESQAILRHL
+51 YPASTEAQAILRHL

-97 LDGSDPNKLRQAVE
+97 LDGSDPNKLRQTVE

-147 EHLRQLQ
+147 ERLKRLQ

-173 RQKQGFYC
+173 RQKQGFC
-181 ASPVGYNALGREFE
+181 CVSPVGHNALGREFE

-209 NYSGKTDPNGFYIG
+209 NYSGKTDPKGIYIG

-236 RRDSDKTSANILIL
+236 RRESDKTSANILIL

-262 LLICNLLEAGKSVVS
+262 LLICNLLEAGKSVIS
-277 LDAEHELEELCDK
+277 LDAEHELEELCRN

-302 KRINVLEVRCWNED
+302 KRINVLEVRCWDEGD
-316 TEADESAPG
+316 TSETDESAPE

-361 LSKLYQKWGISE
+361 LSKLYQKWGITE
-373 ETDFRQLKP
+373 ETDFRQLAP

-388 SDLYALIN
+388 SDLYALMEE
-396 DELVN
+396 ELRH
-401 YRKGSLYTRE
+401 YQAGSLYTRE

-423 CVGADAPFFNGHTNI
+423 CMGADAPFFNGHTNI
-438 SDDRFLVF
+438 TGDRFLVF
-446 GVGGV
+446 GVGGM
-451 LTAARSL
+451 LTAAKSL

-512 ALMMASQNLEDFDQ
+512 ALLMASQNLEDFDQ

-540 PHQFLFNPGSIDR
+540 PHQFLFNPGSIGR
-553 RFYMDMLQLDEA
+553 GFYMDMLQLDEA
-565 EFELIRRAR
+565 EFELIRHAR

-586 YHLKVIAPDHI
+586 YLLEVKAPPH
-597 PQDWFERV
+597 
-605 QRLFKS
+605 K
-611 REKTVSVEKTPFHGR
+611 
-626 IQCSCGAACRSK
+626 AA
-638 RSTSARYWLCMRHDG
+638 
-653 DEAACPITQIPET
+653 
-666 QIQQAFLRLYYN
+666 
-678 LKHQGSCILPDLI
+678 
-691 ANLRSIRE
+691 
-699 RKFLWSV
+699 
-706 DVIELNRQIAEL
+706 
-718 TSQNQL
+718 
-724 LTTLRESGCVD
+724 
-735 PDIFISKSNK
+735 
-745 LTEQLRAVKQAK
+745 
-757 SRILNQDGDDTIP
+757 
-770 CTQELITILKRG
+770 
-782 PETLHDFDGE
+782 
-792 LFGQLIDKVIIESN
+792 LFG
-806 TSLRFRLKNGLELR
+806 TAGGR
-820 ESIERTVR
+820 

>member
-1 MKNPFRKKTLTPR
+1 MKNPFHKKEISPQ
-14 EVFIRTFLDCIAPG
+14 EAFIRSFLDCIAPG

-147 EHLRQLQ
+147 GHLRQLQ

-262 LLICNLLEAGKSVVS
+262 LLICNLLEAGKSVIS
-277 LDAEHELEELCDK
+277 LDAEHELEELCGK

-302 KRINVLEVRCWNED
+302 KRINVLEVRYWNED
-316 TEADESAPG
+316 TEADESAPE

-340 KDFFRAYKEFSDP
+340 KDFFRTYKDFSDP

-361 LSKLYQKWGISE
+361 LSKLYRKWGISE
-373 ETDFRQLKP
+373 ETDFRQLMP
-382 EDYPIL
+382 EEYPIL

-512 ALMMASQNLEDFDQ
+512 ALIMASQNLEDFDQ
-526 EGVREMTKPLFAIP
+526 KGVREMTKPLFAIP
-540 PHQFLFNPGSIDR
+540 PHQFLFNPGSIGR

-565 EFELIRRAR
+565 EFELIQHAR
-574 RGECLFKCGAER
+574 RGECLFKCGMER
-586 YHLKVIAPDHI
+586 YHLEVKAP
-597 PQDWFERV
+597 PY
-605 QRLFKS
+605 K
-611 REKTVSVEKTPFHGR
+611 
-626 IQCSCGAACRSK
+626 AA
-638 RSTSARYWLCMRHDG
+638 
-653 DEAACPITQIPET
+653 
-666 QIQQAFLRLYYN
+666 
-678 LKHQGSCILPDLI
+678 
-691 ANLRSIRE
+691 
-699 RKFLWSV
+699 
-706 DVIELNRQIAEL
+706 
-718 TSQNQL
+718 
-724 LTTLRESGCVD
+724 
-735 PDIFISKSNK
+735 
-745 LTEQLRAVKQAK
+745 
-757 SRILNQDGDDTIP
+757 
-770 CTQELITILKRG
+770 
-782 PETLHDFDGE
+782 
-792 LFGQLIDKVIIESN
+792 LFGTKGG
-806 TSLRFRLKNGLELR
+806 K
-820 ESIERTVR
+820 

>member
-1 MKNPFRKKTLTPR
+1 MKNPFRKKEPTPR
-14 EVFIRTFLDCIAPG
+14 EAFLRTYLDCIAPG

-36 YIFGNTYRC
+36 YIFGSTYRC

-51 YPASTESQAILRHL
+51 YPASTEAQAILRHL

-97 LDGSDPNKLRQAVE
+97 LDGSDPNKLRQTVE

-147 EHLRQLQ
+147 EGLKRLQ

-173 RQKQGFYC
+173 RQKQGFC
-181 ASPVGYNALGREFE
+181 CVSPVGHNALGREFE

-209 NYSGKTDPNGFYIG
+209 NYSGKTDPKGIYIG

-236 RRDSDKTSANILIL
+236 RRESDKTSANILIL

-262 LLICNLLEAGKSVVS
+262 LLICNLLEAGKSVIS
-277 LDAEHELEELCDK
+277 LDAEHELEELCGN

-302 KRINVLEVRCWNED
+302 KRINVLEVRCWDEGD
-316 TEADESAPG
+316 TSETDESVPE

-361 LSKLYQKWGISE
+361 LSKLYQKWGITE
-373 ETDFRQLKP
+373 ETDFRQLAP

-388 SDLYALIN
+388 SDLYALMEE
-396 DELVN
+396 ELRH
-401 YRKGSLYTRE
+401 YQAGSLYTRE

-423 CVGADAPFFNGHTNI
+423 CMGADAPFFNGHTNI
-438 SDDRFLVF
+438 TGDRFLVF
-446 GVGGV
+446 GVGSM
-451 LTAARSL
+451 LTAAKSL

-512 ALMMASQNLEDFDQ
+512 ALLMASQNLEDFDQ

-540 PHQFLFNPGSIDR
+540 PHQFLFNPGSIGR

-565 EFELIRRAR
+565 EFELIRHAR

-586 YHLKVIAPDHI
+586 YLLEVKAPPH
-597 PQDWFERV
+597 
-605 QRLFKS
+605 K
-611 REKTVSVEKTPFHGR
+611 
-626 IQCSCGAACRSK
+626 AA
-638 RSTSARYWLCMRHDG
+638 
-653 DEAACPITQIPET
+653 
-666 QIQQAFLRLYYN
+666 
-678 LKHQGSCILPDLI
+678 
-691 ANLRSIRE
+691 
-699 RKFLWSV
+699 
-706 DVIELNRQIAEL
+706 
-718 TSQNQL
+718 
-724 LTTLRESGCVD
+724 
-735 PDIFISKSNK
+735 
-745 LTEQLRAVKQAK
+745 
-757 SRILNQDGDDTIP
+757 
-770 CTQELITILKRG
+770 
-782 PETLHDFDGE
+782 
-792 LFGQLIDKVIIESN
+792 LFG
-806 TSLRFRLKNGLELR
+806 TAGGR
-820 ESIERTVR
+820 

>member
-1 MKNPFRKKTLTPR
+1 MKNPFHKKEISPQ
-14 EVFIRTFLDCIAPG
+14 EAFIRSFLDCIAPG

-140 EMTADSM
+140 EMTADSA

-161 VRCKLNVDKLLL
+161 VRYKLNVDKLLL

-250 GNSGQG
+250 GNSGQR

-277 LDAEHELEELCDK
+277 LDAEHELEELCGK
-290 LGGCFIDLMAGE
+290 LGGCFIDLMGGE
-302 KRINVLEVRCWNED
+302 KRINVLEVRCWDED
-316 TEADESAPG
+316 TEAGESAPE
-325 AFRKSTLLARHISFL
+325 AFCKSTLLARHISFL
-340 KDFFRAYKEFSDP
+340 KDFFRAYKDFSDP

-361 LSKLYQKWGISE
+361 LSALYKKWGISE
-373 ETDFRQLKP
+373 ETDFRRLMP

-396 DELVN
+396 GELVN
-401 YRKGSLYTRE
+401 YRSGSLYTRE

-451 LTAARSL
+451 LTAAKSL

-540 PHQFLFNPGSIDR
+540 PHQFLFNPGSIGK

-565 EFELIRRAR
+565 EFELIQHAR

-586 YHLKVIAPDHI
+586 YHLKVIAPDH
-597 PQDWFERV
+597 
-605 QRLFKS
+605 K
-611 REKTVSVEKTPFHGR
+611 
-626 IQCSCGAACRSK
+626 
-638 RSTSARYWLCMRHDG
+638 
-653 DEAACPITQIPET
+653 
-666 QIQQAFLRLYYN
+666 
-678 LKHQGSCILPDLI
+678 
-691 ANLRSIRE
+691 
-699 RKFLWSV
+699 
-706 DVIELNRQIAEL
+706 
-718 TSQNQL
+718 
-724 LTTLRESGCVD
+724 
-735 PDIFISKSNK
+735 
-745 LTEQLRAVKQAK
+745 AV
-757 SRILNQDGDDTIP
+757 
-770 CTQELITILKRG
+770 
-782 PETLHDFDGE
+782 
-792 LFGQLIDKVIIESN
+792 LFGTAGGK
-806 TSLRFRLKNGLELR
+806 
-820 ESIERTVR
+820 

>member
-1 MKNPFRKKTLTPR
+1 MKNPFRKKEPTPR
-14 EVFIRTFLDCIAPG
+14 EAFLRTYLDCIAPG

-36 YIFGNTYRC
+36 YIFGSTYRC

-51 YPASTESQAILRHL
+51 YPASTEAQAILRHL

-97 LDGSDPNKLRQAVE
+97 LDGSDPNKLRQTVE

-147 EHLRQLQ
+147 EQLKRLQ

-173 RQKQGFYC
+173 RQKQGFC
-181 ASPVGYNALGREFE
+181 CVSPVGHNALGREFE

-209 NYSGKTDPNGFYIG
+209 NYSGKTDPKGIYIG

-236 RRDSDKTSANILIL
+236 RRESDKTSANILIL

-262 LLICNLLEAGKSVVS
+262 LLICNLLEAGKSVIS
-277 LDAEHELEELCDK
+277 LDAEHELEELCRN
-290 LGGCFIDLMAGE
+290 LGGCFIDLMTGE
-302 KRINVLEVRCWNED
+302 TRINVLEVRCWDEGD
-316 TEADESAPG
+316 TSETDESAPE

-361 LSKLYQKWGISE
+361 LSKLYQKWGITE
-373 ETDFRQLKP
+373 ETDFRQLAP

-388 SDLYALIN
+388 SDLYALMEE
-396 DELVN
+396 ELRH
-401 YRKGSLYTRE
+401 YQAGSLYTRE

-423 CVGADAPFFNGHTNI
+423 CMGADAPFFNGHTNI
-438 SDDRFLVF
+438 TGDRFLVF
-446 GVGGV
+446 GVGGM
-451 LTAARSL
+451 LTAAKSL

-512 ALMMASQNLEDFDQ
+512 ALLMASQNLEDFDQ

-540 PHQFLFNPGSIDR
+540 PHQFLFNPGSIGR

-565 EFELIRRAR
+565 EFELIRHAR

-586 YHLKVIAPDHI
+586 YLLEVKAPPH
-597 PQDWFERV
+597 
-605 QRLFKS
+605 K
-611 REKTVSVEKTPFHGR
+611 
-626 IQCSCGAACRSK
+626 AA
-638 RSTSARYWLCMRHDG
+638 
-653 DEAACPITQIPET
+653 
-666 QIQQAFLRLYYN
+666 
-678 LKHQGSCILPDLI
+678 
-691 ANLRSIRE
+691 
-699 RKFLWSV
+699 
-706 DVIELNRQIAEL
+706 
-718 TSQNQL
+718 
-724 LTTLRESGCVD
+724 
-735 PDIFISKSNK
+735 
-745 LTEQLRAVKQAK
+745 
-757 SRILNQDGDDTIP
+757 
-770 CTQELITILKRG
+770 
-782 PETLHDFDGE
+782 
-792 LFGQLIDKVIIESN
+792 LFG
-806 TSLRFRLKNGLELR
+806 TAGGR
-820 ESIERTVR
+820 

>member
-1 MKNPFRKKTLTPR
+1 MKNPFRKKALAPR
-14 EVFIRTFLDCIAPG
+14 EVFIRTYLDSIAPG

-140 EMTADSM
+140 EMAADSM
-147 EHLRQLQ
+147 EYLRQLQ

-223 KDKYGSNIVVDFD
+223 KDKYGSNIAVDFD

-277 LDAEHELEELCDK
+277 LDAEHELEELCGK

-316 TEADESAPG
+316 TDMETDESAPE

-340 KDFFRAYKEFSDP
+340 KDFFRAYKDFSDP

-361 LSKLYQKWGISE
+361 LSALYEKWGISE

-382 EDYPIL
+382 EDYPVL

-396 DELVN
+396 NELVN
-401 YRKGSLYTRE
+401 YRNGSLYTRE

-451 LTAARSL
+451 LTAAKSL

-471 DRLLTAGNTVAA
+471 DRLLTVGNTVAA

-540 PHQFLFNPGSIDR
+540 PHQFLFNPGSIGR

-574 RGECLFKCGAER
+574 RGECLYKCGAER
-586 YHLKVIAPDHI
+586 YHLKVIAPDY
-597 PQDWFERV
+597 
-605 QRLFKS
+605 K
-611 REKTVSVEKTPFHGR
+611 
-626 IQCSCGAACRSK
+626 
-638 RSTSARYWLCMRHDG
+638 
-653 DEAACPITQIPET
+653 
-666 QIQQAFLRLYYN
+666 
-678 LKHQGSCILPDLI
+678 
-691 ANLRSIRE
+691 
-699 RKFLWSV
+699 
-706 DVIELNRQIAEL
+706 
-718 TSQNQL
+718 
-724 LTTLRESGCVD
+724 
-735 PDIFISKSNK
+735 
-745 LTEQLRAVKQAK
+745 AV
-757 SRILNQDGDDTIP
+757 
-770 CTQELITILKRG
+770 
-782 PETLHDFDGE
+782 
-792 LFGQLIDKVIIESN
+792 LFGTAGGK
-806 TSLRFRLKNGLELR
+806 
-820 ESIERTVR
+820 

>member
-1 MKNPFRKKTLTPR
+1 MKKRFHKKEISPQET
-14 EVFIRTFLDCIAPG
+14 FIRSFLDCIAPG

-36 YIFGNTYRC
+36 YIFGNTYRS

-97 LDGSDPNKLRQAVE
+97 LGGSDPNKLRQAVE

-140 EMTADSM
+140 EMTADSA

-277 LDAEHELEELCDK
+277 LDAEHELEELCGK

-316 TEADESAPG
+316 TDMETDESAPE

-340 KDFFRAYKEFSDP
+340 KDFFRAYKDFSDP

-361 LSKLYQKWGISE
+361 LSALYKKWGISE

-382 EDYPIL
+382 GDYPVL

-396 DELVN
+396 NELVN
-401 YRKGSLYTRE
+401 YRNGSLYTRE

-451 LTAARSL
+451 LTAAKSL

-490 LSNPVAIEYIRNCLK
+490 LSNPIAIEYIRNCLK

-512 ALMMASQNLEDFDQ
+512 ALIMASQNLEDFDQ

-540 PHQFLFNPGSIDR
+540 PHQFLFNPGSIGR

-565 EFELIRRAR
+565 EFELIQHAR

-586 YHLKVIAPDHI
+586 YHLKVIAPDH
-597 PQDWFERV
+597 
-605 QRLFKS
+605 K
-611 REKTVSVEKTPFHGR
+611 
-626 IQCSCGAACRSK
+626 
-638 RSTSARYWLCMRHDG
+638 
-653 DEAACPITQIPET
+653 
-666 QIQQAFLRLYYN
+666 
-678 LKHQGSCILPDLI
+678 
-691 ANLRSIRE
+691 
-699 RKFLWSV
+699 
-706 DVIELNRQIAEL
+706 
-718 TSQNQL
+718 
-724 LTTLRESGCVD
+724 
-735 PDIFISKSNK
+735 
-745 LTEQLRAVKQAK
+745 AV
-757 SRILNQDGDDTIP
+757 
-770 CTQELITILKRG
+770 
-782 PETLHDFDGE
+782 
-792 LFGQLIDKVIIESN
+792 LFGTAGGK
-806 TSLRFRLKNGLELR
+806 
-820 ESIERTVR
+820 

>member
-1 MKNPFRKKTLTPR
+1 MALFKKKQRADPETEKLKS
-14 EVFIRTFLDCIAPG
+14 FLDMIAPSL
-28 VVKFEVDH
+28 VKFEFDR
-36 YIFGNTYRC
+36 YFCGNSIRC

-140 EMTADSM
+140 EMTADSA

-223 KDKYGSNIVVDFD
+223 KDKYGSNIAVDFD

-277 LDAEHELEELCDK
+277 LDAEHELEELCGK

-316 TEADESAPG
+316 TDMETDESAPE

-340 KDFFRAYKEFSDP
+340 KDFFRAYKDFSDP

-361 LSKLYQKWGISE
+361 LSELYRKWGISE

-396 DELVN
+396 NELVN
-401 YRKGSLYTRE
+401 YRNGSLYTRE

-451 LTAARSL
+451 LTAAKSL

-471 DRLLTAGNTVAA
+471 DRLLTSGNSVAA

-540 PHQFLFNPGSIDR
+540 PHQFLFNPGSIGR

-586 YHLKVIAPDHI
+586 YHLKVIAPDH
-597 PQDWFERV
+597 
-605 QRLFKS
+605 K
-611 REKTVSVEKTPFHGR
+611 
-626 IQCSCGAACRSK
+626 
-638 RSTSARYWLCMRHDG
+638 
-653 DEAACPITQIPET
+653 
-666 QIQQAFLRLYYN
+666 
-678 LKHQGSCILPDLI
+678 
-691 ANLRSIRE
+691 
-699 RKFLWSV
+699 
-706 DVIELNRQIAEL
+706 
-718 TSQNQL
+718 
-724 LTTLRESGCVD
+724 
-735 PDIFISKSNK
+735 
-745 LTEQLRAVKQAK
+745 AV
-757 SRILNQDGDDTIP
+757 
-770 CTQELITILKRG
+770 
-782 PETLHDFDGE
+782 
-792 LFGQLIDKVIIESN
+792 LFGTAGGQ
-806 TSLRFRLKNGLELR
+806 
-820 ESIERTVR
+820 

>member
-1 MKNPFRKKTLTPR
+1 MKNPFRKKALAPR
-14 EVFIRTFLDCIAPG
+14 EVFIRTYLDSIAPG

-45 VWALRE
+45 VWVLRE

-87 IIDNANKKNK
+87 IIDNANKKNR

-147 EHLRQLQ
+147 GYLRQLQ

-223 KDKYGSNIVVDFD
+223 KDKYGSNIAVDFD

-277 LDAEHELEELCDK
+277 LDAEHELEELCGK
-290 LGGCFIDLMAGE
+290 LGGCFVDLMAGE

-316 TEADESAPG
+316 TDMETDESAPE
-325 AFRKSTLLARHISFL
+325 AFHKSTLLARHISFL
-340 KDFFRAYKEFSDP
+340 KDFFRAYKDFSDP

-361 LSKLYQKWGISE
+361 LSALYKKWGISE

-382 EDYPIL
+382 GDYPVL

-396 DELVN
+396 NELVN
-401 YRKGSLYTRE
+401 YRNSSLYTRE

-451 LTAARSL
+451 LTAAKSL

-540 PHQFLFNPGSIDR
+540 PHQFLFNPGSIGK

-565 EFELIRRAR
+565 EFELIQHAR

-586 YHLKVIAPDHI
+586 YHLKVKAPPH
-597 PQDWFERV
+597 
-605 QRLFKS
+605 K
-611 REKTVSVEKTPFHGR
+611 
-626 IQCSCGAACRSK
+626 AA
-638 RSTSARYWLCMRHDG
+638 
-653 DEAACPITQIPET
+653 
-666 QIQQAFLRLYYN
+666 
-678 LKHQGSCILPDLI
+678 
-691 ANLRSIRE
+691 
-699 RKFLWSV
+699 
-706 DVIELNRQIAEL
+706 
-718 TSQNQL
+718 
-724 LTTLRESGCVD
+724 
-735 PDIFISKSNK
+735 
-745 LTEQLRAVKQAK
+745 
-757 SRILNQDGDDTIP
+757 
-770 CTQELITILKRG
+770 
-782 PETLHDFDGE
+782 
-792 LFGQLIDKVIIESN
+792 LFGTKGG
-806 TSLRFRLKNGLELR
+806 K
-820 ESIERTVR
+820 

>member
-1 MKNPFRKKTLTPR
+1 MKNPFHKKEILPQET
-14 EVFIRTFLDCIAPG
+14 FIRSFLDCIAPG

-97 LDGSDPNKLRQAVE
+97 LDGSDTNKLRQAVE

-147 EHLRQLQ
+147 EYLRQLQ

-262 LLICNLLEAGKSVVS
+262 LLICNLLEAGKSVIS
-277 LDAEHELEELCDK
+277 LDAEHELEELCGN
-290 LGGCFIDLMAGE
+290 LNGCFVDLMAGE
-302 KRINVLEVRCWNED
+302 RRINVLEVRCWNED
-316 TEADESAPG
+316 TEADESAPE

-340 KDFFRAYKEFSDP
+340 KDFFRAYKDFSDP

-361 LSKLYQKWGISE
+361 LSALYKKWGISE
-373 ETDFRQLKP
+373 ETDFRRLTP

-396 DELVN
+396 NELVN
-401 YRKGSLYTRE
+401 YRNGSLYTRE

-438 SDDRFLVF
+438 SGDRFLVF

-451 LTAARSL
+451 LTAAKSL

-540 PHQFLFNPGSIDR
+540 PHQFLFNPGSIGR

-565 EFELIRRAR
+565 EFELIQHAR

-586 YHLKVIAPDHI
+586 YHLKVIAPDH
-597 PQDWFERV
+597 
-605 QRLFKS
+605 K
-611 REKTVSVEKTPFHGR
+611 
-626 IQCSCGAACRSK
+626 
-638 RSTSARYWLCMRHDG
+638 
-653 DEAACPITQIPET
+653 
-666 QIQQAFLRLYYN
+666 
-678 LKHQGSCILPDLI
+678 
-691 ANLRSIRE
+691 
-699 RKFLWSV
+699 
-706 DVIELNRQIAEL
+706 
-718 TSQNQL
+718 
-724 LTTLRESGCVD
+724 
-735 PDIFISKSNK
+735 
-745 LTEQLRAVKQAK
+745 AV
-757 SRILNQDGDDTIP
+757 
-770 CTQELITILKRG
+770 
-782 PETLHDFDGE
+782 
-792 LFGQLIDKVIIESN
+792 LFGTAGGK
-806 TSLRFRLKNGLELR
+806 
-820 ESIERTVR
+820 